1 MPVFHKVLD
10 PNIRFCLILYALM
23 CNYINLTEKYSLWQQ
38 GYVTIWRK
46 NKTKQIIFCY
56 WYTIELFSW
65 WLMVQLYLFINFLT
79 VIDFYEITVLPETW
93 MHSLLSNKFRSI
105 WCLTFLNKAEK
116 AFFAHSWAAI
126 QQMRCS
132 KKNLKFSLI
141 KIKVINVLNILS
153 GIINVLNLEVENQKL
168 QYNLMWLLSFKR
180 VLRVLQVCGFRAVRN
195 QWILLMNYDSVY
207 FMVFML

>member
-105 WCLTFLNKAEK
+105 WRLTFLNKAEK

-180 VLRVLQVCGFRAVRN
+180 VLRVL
-195 QWILLMNYDSVY
+195 
-207 FMVFML
+207 